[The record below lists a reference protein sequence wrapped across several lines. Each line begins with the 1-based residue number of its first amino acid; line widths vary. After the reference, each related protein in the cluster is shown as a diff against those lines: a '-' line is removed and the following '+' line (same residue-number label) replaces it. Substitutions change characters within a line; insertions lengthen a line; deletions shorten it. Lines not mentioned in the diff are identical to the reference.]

1 MRLPTSARL
10 TMTIAAAALLGV
22 AAGCGGSGKDKAPES
37 GAQTPAVAQAPSS
50 APAPQAPPAGG
61 EAPSA
66 RPPQR
71 AQAAPPDSPVPPGVD
86 PKKAVATVNGKPI
99 QAEKVYS
106 VWQMNKLML
115 QQRGRTLNP
124 MEDQMLKSQSL
135 QVVIADEL
143 LYQTAQ
149 SLHVTATPTDIDAE
163 FKQWRARV
171 GSEEN
176 YKGFLANSGMTETDV
191 RHELE
196 RNFITTKYRKS
207 LAAGQGVTEEQA
219 KDYYAKNPDVF
230 KVPEQAHAQYILVK
244 CTDRD
249 PESVRADA
257 KNRAEEARKK
267 AAGGEDFGALAR
279 QYSQDGTASRG
290 GDIGFF
296 PRGVMFPKFEEIAF
310 SLKPG
315 EVSQVFQTPTG
326 WNILKLVELK
336 PPGIRPFEEIK
347 TQLMLEMGQM
357 FEQNVVSGKVTEL
370 SKAAKIVVLD
380 PSFAPPSQAQAAPPS
395 EPGGDHRSVPVRKA
409 PPKP

>member
-1 MRLPTSARL
+1 MRSTMSARL
-10 TMTIAAAALLGV
+10 TTTIATAALLSL

-37 GAQTPAVAQAPSS
+37 AAAPAAQAPSS
-50 APAPQAPPAGG
+50 APAPQAPPAVQ
-61 EAPSA
+61 EPAPP
-66 RPPQR
+66 PPQR

-106 VWQMNKLML
+106 VWQMNKMML
-115 QQRGRTLNP
+115 QQRGRSLNP
-124 MEDQMLKSQSL
+124 MEDQMLKAQSL

-149 SLHVTATPTDIDAE
+149 SLHISATPAEIDAE
-163 FKQWRARV
+163 FKQWRTRV
-171 GSEEN
+171 GSDEN
-176 YKGFLANSGMTETDV
+176 YKGFLASSGMTETDV

-230 KVPEQAHAQYILVK
+230 KVPEQAHAQYILLK

-257 KNRAEEARKK
+257 KSRAEEAQKK

-310 SLKPG
+310 GLKPG
-315 EVSQVFQTPTG
+315 EVSPVFQTPTG
-326 WNILKLVELK
+326 WNVLKLVEIK
-336 PPGIRPFEEIK
+336 PPGVRPFDEIK

-357 FEQNVVSGKVTEL
+357 FEQNIVNGKVQEL
-370 SKAAKIVVLD
+370 SKTAKIVVLD
-380 PSFAPPSQAQAAPPS
+380 PSFQPPAQAAANAPP
-395 EPGGDHRSVPVRKA
+395 GHGTDHTPVPVKKA

>member
-1 MRLPTSARL
+1 
-10 TMTIAAAALLGV
+10 
-22 AAGCGGSGKDKAPES
+22 
-37 GAQTPAVAQAPSS
+37 
-50 APAPQAPPAGG
+50 
-61 EAPSA
+61 
-66 RPPQR
+66 
-71 AQAAPPDSPVPPGVD
+71 
-86 PKKAVATVNGKPI
+86 
-99 QAEKVYS
+99 
-106 VWQMNKLML
+106 ML

-124 MEDQMLKSQSL
+124 TEDQMLKAQSL
-135 QVVIADEL
+135 QVVVADEL
-143 LYQTAQ
+143 LYQTATAQ
-149 SLHVTATPTDIDAE
+149 HITATPADVDAE
-163 FKQWRARV
+163 FKQWRTRV
-171 GSEEN
+171 GSEDN
-176 YKGFLANSGMTETDV
+176 YKSFLATSGFTEADI

-244 CTDRD
+244 CSDRD

-257 KNRAEEARKK
+257 KSRAEEAQKK
-267 AAGGEDFGALAR
+267 AAAGEDFGALAK

-310 SLKPG
+310 GLKPG

-326 WNILKLVELK
+326 WNVLKLVELK
-336 PPGIRPFEEIK
+336 PPGVRPFDEIK

-357 FEQNVVSGKVTEL
+357 FEQNVVNAKVQEL
-370 SKAAKIVVLD
+370 SKTARISVLD
-380 PSFAPPSQAQAAPPS
+380 PSFQPPAQAAAVAPPA
-395 EPGGDHRSVPVRKA
+395 PAGDHRQVPVRKV

>member
-1 MRLPTSARL
+1 
-10 TMTIAAAALLGV
+10 
-22 AAGCGGSGKDKAPES
+22 
-37 GAQTPAVAQAPSS
+37 
-50 APAPQAPPAGG
+50 
-61 EAPSA
+61 
-66 RPPQR
+66 
-71 AQAAPPDSPVPPGVD
+71 
-86 PKKAVATVNGKPI
+86 VNGKPI